1 MEENYNQQERAPI
14 VPPPTTTS
22 YTTTTPPTGEIP
34 PMKPANWLWQSIV
47 ATLLCCLPF
56 GVVGIIFA
64 AKVDSLYNSGRYAE
78 SVKASK
84 NAKTWTLVAVVA
96 ALIYYAVLI
105 VMFSTGNLPDYM
117 ESIIENSSSYNY

>member
-1 MEENYNQQERAPI
+1 MEENYNQQERTPI
-14 VPPPTTTS
+14 VPPTTPTYS
-22 YTTTTPPTGEIP
+22 VPPTGEVP

-84 NAKTWTLVAVVA
+84 NAKTWTLVAVGA
-96 ALIYYAVLI
+96 GLLYFI
-105 VMFSTGNLPDYM
+105 VVVIMFSTGNLPNYM
-117 ESIIENSSSYNY
+117 ESILENSSSYNY